1 MTKNKMLRC
10 SVNRGIDQQTV
21 LELIYEQRGGL
32 IRIEYNETELT
43 WVLTILSDIDGSI
56 RHRLIAPSKNEA
68 ILLYT
73 KWLYANRPVAI

>member
-1 MTKNKMLRC
+1 MRNCMMKVRAGSDFQSN
-10 SVNRGIDQQTV
+10 

-43 WVLTILSDIDGSI
+43 WVLTILSDIDESI
-56 RHRLIAPSKNEA
+56 RHQLIAASKNEA

-73 KWLYANRPVAI
+73 KWLYNDRKVRV